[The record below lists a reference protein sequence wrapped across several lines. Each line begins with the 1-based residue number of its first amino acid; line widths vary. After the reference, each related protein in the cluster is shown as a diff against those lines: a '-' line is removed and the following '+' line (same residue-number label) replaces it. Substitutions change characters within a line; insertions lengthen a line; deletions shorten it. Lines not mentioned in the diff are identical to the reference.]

1 MECHLLTKLS
11 FPLCVFLPPCQRPDD
26 CMYEMCLVAQSC
38 LILCKLHELYLA
50 RFLCPWGFSRQK
62 YWSGLACPSPGDLPN
77 PGIESRSPVLQVD
90 SLPSEPPGNP
100 KITVEGSL
108 SLLKVIFLRNQTRV
122 LCIAGG
128 FFTSWAMREALLKPY
143 CVHALAFFLGSQFF
157 SSGLYVYFMPISYC
171 FN

>member
-1 MECHLLTKLS
+1 MPSVNKTILS
-11 FPLCVFLPPCQRPDD
+11 PLC
-26 CMYEMCLVAQSC
+26 
-38 LILCKLHELYLA
+38 ILATLSKARWLYVWDVLSRSVVSDSLQLHELYLA

-108 SLLKVIFLRNQTRV
+108 SLLKVIFLTKKSNQSLMYCRRI
-122 LCIAGG
+122 LYQLSNEGSPI
-128 FFTSWAMREALLKPY
+128 EALL
-143 CVHALAFFLGSQFF
+143 CACIGFF
-157 SSGLYVYFMPISYC
+157 SRLSILFQWFICLFYANIILF
-171 FN
+171 